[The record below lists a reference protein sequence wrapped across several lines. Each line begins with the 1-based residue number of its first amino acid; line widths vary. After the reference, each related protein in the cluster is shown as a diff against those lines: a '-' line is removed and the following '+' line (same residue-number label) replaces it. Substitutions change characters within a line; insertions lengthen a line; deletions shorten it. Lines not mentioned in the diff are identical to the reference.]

1 MSSARSRARS
11 VIKLALP
18 TGDLRA
24 PIAELLSSLGLRV
37 EGYGEGSRQ
46 YRLAVP
52 GHDEIRVRV
61 FRERD
66 IPMQVALGNYDLGV
80 TSLSWVT
87 EMNVRFP
94 QPPLVPLADLHIGRS
109 ALLAAMSRRDRA
121 SAPSKGRGAATGL
134 AEIAVFPIVR
144 IASEYPNIAEAFARS
159 ARLPRYRVQ
168 AVAGAAEAY
177 PPEDADLA
185 ILTAADEAVVRAHGL
200 EPVLRLLDNS
210 AWLIANAASLAAKD
224 LAPVL
229 TRMQPGATPAGNGRL
244 RLPGPISAT
253 TDRPSPAQRERGG
266 GEGNDDTL
274 RLAVPDGHQQR
285 HVHEALAKAGI
296 RFDGY
301 EEKTYVRRP
310 ASGIDGLEVKVIR
323 PQDMPQLVALGEF
336 DIAITGLDL
345 LNEHLY
351 AFPSSP
357 AYAALDLHC
366 SQYNLSAVVDG
377 ALPAENLAEAMAYW
391 RSLGKKA
398 LVIAAEF
405 PATADHYARSRHFWR
420 YRVIPIAGA
429 SEGFVPEDADMLIE
443 GTETGRTIAE
453 NNLKILDNIYRS
465 TTCLIARRDA
475 RLEGRRR
482 KVYEHVYERLSAS
495 VA

>member
-1 MSSARSRARS
+1 M
-11 VIKLALP
+11 IKLALP

-24 PIAELLSSLGLRV
+24 PVAELLSSLGLRV

-46 YRLAVP
+46 YRLVVA
-52 GHDEIRVRV
+52 GHDDIGVRV

-66 IPMQVALGNYDLGV
+66 IPIQVALGNYDLGV
-80 TSLSWVT
+80 TSLVWVT

-94 QPPLVPLADLHIGRS
+94 QQPLIPLADLQIGRS
-109 ALLAAMSRRDRA
+109 SIFACISYVGQGPSPDLAVVAALPL
-121 SAPSKGRGAATGL
+121 
-134 AEIAVFPIVR
+134 VR
-144 IASEYPNIAEAFARS
+144 IASEYPNIAESFARA

-168 AVAGAAEAY
+168 AVVGAAEAY
-177 PPEDADLA
+177 PPEDADIA
-185 ILTAADEAVVRAHGL
+185 ILAAPDEAAIRAHGL
-200 EPVLRLLDNS
+200 EPVLHLLDNS
-210 AWLIANAASLAAKD
+210 AWLIASAASLATKD
-224 LAPVL
+224 LTPVL
-229 TRMQPGATPAGNGRL
+229 TRIHEAAAPRFNGAL
-244 RLPGPISAT
+244 HLPLPIPAT
-253 TDRPSPAQRERGG
+253 TVRASPVHVRGREG
-266 GEGNDDTL
+266 L

-296 RFDGY
+296 RFASY

-310 ASGIDGLEVKVIR
+310 NSGIDGLEVKVIR

-357 AYAALDLHC
+357 AYAALDLQC

-377 ALPAENLAEAMAYW
+377 ALPADNLAEAMAYW
-391 RSLGKKA
+391 HSAGKQA
-398 LVIAAEF
+398 LIIAAEF

-429 SEGFVPEDADMLIE
+429 SEGFVPEDADLLIE

-453 NNLKILDNIYRS
+453 NNLKILDNLYRS

-475 RLEGRRR
+475 ALTGRRR
-482 KVYEHVYERLSAS
+482 KIYEHVFERLRTSID
-495 VA
+495 

>member
-1 MSSARSRARS
+1 MPISSAQPD
-11 VIKLALP
+11 VP
-18 TGDLRA
+18 
-24 PIAELLSSLGLRV
+24 
-37 EGYGEGSRQ
+37 EGSR
-46 YRLAVP
+46 A
-52 GHDEIRVRV
+52 
-61 FRERD
+61 
-66 IPMQVALGNYDLGV
+66 
-80 TSLSWVT
+80 
-87 EMNVRFP
+87 
-94 QPPLVPLADLHIGRS
+94 
-109 ALLAAMSRRDRA
+109 SR
-121 SAPSKGRGAATGL
+121 APKR
-134 AEIAVFPIVR
+134 P
-144 IASEYPNIAEAFARS
+144 FA
-159 ARLPRYRVQ
+159 
-168 AVAGAAEAY
+168 
-177 PPEDADLA
+177 
-185 ILTAADEAVVRAHGL
+185 
-200 EPVLRLLDNS
+200 
-210 AWLIANAASLAAKD
+210 
-224 LAPVL
+224 
-229 TRMQPGATPAGNGRL
+229 
-244 RLPGPISAT
+244 
-253 TDRPSPAQRERGG
+253 
-266 GEGNDDTL
+266 L

-310 ASGIDGLEVKVIR
+310 ASRIDGLEVKVIR

-357 AYAALDLHC
+357 AYAALDLQC

-377 ALPAENLAEAMAYW
+377 ALPADNLADAMAYW

-465 TTCLIARRDA
+465 TTCLIARKNA
-475 RLEGRRR
+475 ALTGRRHE
-482 KVYEHVYERLSAS
+482 VYEQVFGKLQAS

>member
-1 MSSARSRARS
+1 

-24 PIAELLSSLGLRV
+24 STAEMLSLLGLRV

-46 YRLAVP
+46 YRLAVS
-52 GHDEIRVRV
+52 GNDDIRVRV

-94 QPPLVPLADLHIGRS
+94 QPPLVPLNDLQIGRS
-109 ALLAAMSRRDRA
+109 AIFACISSVGQGSSPDLASIA
-121 SAPSKGRGAATGL
+121 SL
-134 AEIAVFPIVR
+134 PIVR
-144 IASEYPNIAEAFARS
+144 LASEYPNIAESLARA

-185 ILTAADEAVVRAHGL
+185 IVTAADEAAVRAYGL

-229 TRMQPGATPAGNGRL
+229 SRIHHAPAPAVNGALHLPSPVTTAHSEVLEGP
-244 RLPGPISAT
+244 RLPRTP
-253 TDRPSPAQRERGG
+253 QRR
-266 GEGNDDTL
+266 DTL

-285 HVHEALAKAGI
+285 HVHQALAKAGLS
-296 RFDGY
+296 FDGY
-301 EEKTYVRRP
+301 AEKTYVRRP
-310 ASGIDGLEVKVIR
+310 GSGIDGLEVKVIR

-357 AYAALDLHC
+357 AYAALDLQC

-377 ALPAENLAEAMAYW
+377 ALPADNLADAMAYW

-420 YRVIPIAGA
+420 YKVMPIAGA

-465 TTCLIARRDA
+465 TTCLIARRNA
-475 RLEGRRR
+475 TLKGRRR
-482 KVYEHVYERLSAS
+482 EVYEQVFGKLKAS
-495 VA
+495 VS

>member
-1 MSSARSRARS
+1 
-11 VIKLALP
+11 VIKIALP

-46 YRLAVP
+46 YRLTVP
-52 GHDEIRVRV
+52 GRDEIRVRV

-66 IPMQVALGNYDLGV
+66 IPMQVALGNYDIGI
-80 TSLSWVT
+80 TSLAWVT
-87 EMNVRFP
+87 ELNVRFP
-94 QPPLVPLADLHIGRS
+94 QQPLIPLADLQLGQSSIFS
-109 ALLAAMSRRDRA
+109 AVSLARVPKSN
-121 SAPSKGRGAATGL
+121 
-134 AEIAVFPIVR
+134 VFR
-144 IASEYPNIAEAFARS
+144 IASEYPNIAEAYAR
-159 ARLPRYRVQ
+159 ANRFPRYRIQ

-177 PPEDADLA
+177 PPEDADIVVIAAPNGNAVQAHALLA
-185 ILTAADEAVVRAHGL
+185 LHH
-200 EPVLRLLDNS
+200 LLDTS
-210 AWLIANAASLAAKD
+210 AYLIANADSLATKN
-224 LAPVL
+224 LSPVL
-229 TRMQPGATPAGNGRL
+229 SSLQPA
-244 RLPGPISAT
+244 AT
-253 TDRPSPAQRERGG
+253 TSPNGKLHLTEPVDSTLAKFPSTDHIRGAREPLP
-266 GEGNDDTL
+266 L

-285 HVHEALAKAGI
+285 HVHGALAKAGI
-296 RFDGY
+296 TFDGY
-301 EEKTYVRRP
+301 EEKSYVRRP
-310 ASGIDGLEVKVIR
+310 VSGIDGLEVKVIR

-357 AYAALDLHC
+357 AYAALDLQV

-377 ALPAENLAEAMAYW
+377 ALPADNLADAMAYW

-420 YRVIPIAGA
+420 YQVMPIAGA
-429 SEGFVPEDADMLIE
+429 SEGFVPEDADILIE

-465 TTCLIARRDA
+465 TTCLIARKDA
-475 RLEGRRR
+475 ALTGRRHS
-482 KVYEHVYERLSAS
+482 VYSEIFGRLSAS
-495 VA
+495 VS

>member
-1 MSSARSRARS
+1 

-18 TGDLRA
+18 TGDL
-24 PIAELLSSLGLRV
+24 PSPTAELLSSRGLRV

-46 YRLAVP
+46 YRLNVP
-52 GHDEIRVRV
+52 DNADIRVRV

-66 IPMQVALGNYDLGV
+66 IPVQVALGNYDLGI

-94 QPPLVPLADLHIGRS
+94 QQPLVPLSDLQFGRT
-109 ALLAAMSRRDRA
+109 ALF
-121 SAPSKGRGAATGL
+121 AATSGAQSL
-134 AEIAVFPIVR
+134 SSMQAPIR
-144 IASEYPNIAEAFARS
+144 IASEYPHIAEAFARA
-159 ARLPRYRVQ
+159 ARLPRYRVH

-177 PPEDADLA
+177 PPEDAD
-185 ILTAADEAVVRAHGL
+185 IVVIAARDEAAVRVHGL
-200 EPVLRLLDNS
+200 EPIMQLLDNS
-210 AWLIANAASLAAKD
+210 AWLVANANSLATKD

-229 TRMQPGATPAGNGRL
+229 SRL
-244 RLPGPISAT
+244 REAASAGTNSALHLPHPIVTNGAS
-253 TDRPSPAQRERGG
+253 ERSSRG
-266 GEGNDDTL
+266 DAL

-285 HVHEALAKAGI
+285 HVYEALARAGL

-301 EEKTYVRRP
+301 EEKTFVRRP
-310 ASGIDGLEVKVIR
+310 NSGIDGLEVKVIR

-357 AYAALDLHC
+357 AHAALDLQC

-377 ALPAENLAEAMAYW
+377 ALPADNLADAMAYW
-391 RSLGKKA
+391 RSQDKKA
-398 LVIAAEF
+398 LVVASEF
-405 PATADHYARSRHFWR
+405 AATADHYARSRHFWR
-420 YRVIPIAGA
+420 YQVIPIAGA
-429 SEGFVPEDADMLIE
+429 SEGFVPEDADILIE

-453 NNLKILDNIYRS
+453 NNLKILDTIYRS
-465 TTCLIARRDA
+465 TTCLVARRDA
-475 RLEGRRR
+475 GLEGRRR
-482 KVYEHVYERLSAS
+482 DVYEQVFAMLRGS

>member
-1 MSSARSRARS
+1 M
-11 VIKLALP
+11 IKLALP

-24 PIAELLSSLGLRV
+24 PIAELLSSLALRV

-46 YRLAVP
+46 YRLSVP

-94 QPPLVPLADLHIGRS
+94 QPPLLPLAGLHIGRS
-109 ALLAAMSRRDRA
+109 ALFAAIAQFRRDGA
-121 SAPSKGRGAATGL
+121 SAPSKGGGVGPGRGTVGQGPSPDLEAITAL
-134 AEIAVFPIVR
+134 PLIR
-144 IASEYPNIAEAFARS
+144 IASEYPNIAESFARS
-159 ARLPRYRVQ
+159 ARLPRYRIQ

-185 ILTAADEAVVRAHGL
+185 ILTAADEAAVRAHGL

-229 TRMQPGATPAGNGRL
+229 TRIQQAAAPAVNGAL
-244 RLPGPISAT
+244 HLPGPIQAT
-253 TDRPSPAQRERGG
+253 TDRPSPAKRERGG
-266 GEGNDDTL
+266 GEGPL

-357 AYAALDLHC
+357 AYAALDLQC

-377 ALPAENLAEAMAYW
+377 ALPADNLADAMAYW

-443 GTETGRTIAE
+443 GTETGLTIAE

-465 TTCLIARRDA
+465 TTCLIARKDA
-475 RLEGRRR
+475 ALTGRRR
-482 KVYEHVYERLSAS
+482 EVYSEVFDRLSAS

>member
-1 MSSARSRARS
+1 
-11 VIKLALP
+11 VIRLALP
-18 TGDLRA
+18 TGDLRT
-24 PIAELLSSLGLRV
+24 PVAELLSSLGIRV

-46 YRLAVP
+46 YRLTLA
-52 GHDEIRVRV
+52 GHDDIGVRV

-66 IPMQVALGNYDLGV
+66 LHGDVALGNYDLGV

-94 QPPLVPLADLHIGRS
+94 QPPLVLLADLQIGRS
-109 ALLAAMSRRDRA
+109 AIFACIS
-121 SAPSKGRGAATGL
+121 SVSQGPSPDLGSVATL
-134 AEIAVFPIVR
+134 PIVR
-144 IASEYPNIAEAFARS
+144 IASEYPNIAESFARA

-185 ILTAADEAVVRAHGL
+185 IVTAAEEAAVRSHGL
-200 EPVLRLLDNS
+200 EPVLRLLANS

-229 TRMQPGATPAGNGRL
+229 SRIHPAAAPAVNGAL
-244 RLPGPISAT
+244 HL
-253 TDRPSPAQRERGG
+253 PSPLTTAHPEVLEGPRPPRTPERR
-266 GEGNDDTL
+266 DTL

-296 RFDGY
+296 RFEGY

-310 ASGIDGLEVKVIR
+310 NSGIDGLEVKVIR

-357 AYAALDLHC
+357 AFAALDLKC

-377 ALPAENLAEAMAYW
+377 ALPADNLAEAMVYW
-391 RSLGKKA
+391 RSAGKQA
-398 LVIAAEF
+398 LIIAAEF

-429 SEGFVPEDADMLIE
+429 SEGFVPEDADLLIE

-475 RLEGRRR
+475 KLAGRRR
-482 KVYEHVYERLSAS
+482 EVYEHVFERLRIS
-495 VA
+495 VD